1 MFFFSFITI
10 VFIVSKEPVL
20 FCFFFCGEKNLL
32 YERKLDLEFCIK
44 AHPISLPLL

>member
-20 FCFFFCGEKNLL
+20 FCFFCGEKNLL

>member
-20 FCFFFCGEKNLL
+20 FCFFFVEKRTFYMKENWT
-32 YERKLDLEFCIK
+32 
-44 AHPISLPLL
+44 